1 MNLGITHLGAVDAWE
16 CDQMQHMNV
25 RFYGARFSDAE
36 AHAFARAGDPARS
49 SVDDELQFRRELRC
63 GAPVRIES
71 TRISP
76 DCVEHVLFDCGSDTP
91 AASLKSRYRRS
102 ETELP
107 GFGGGEG
114 WSACGRT
121 VVKAAA
127 CDAHGLSR
135 ESVISLVNQ
144 AAAHLGLDRH
154 RARDTEGR
162 LVTGSATV
170 ACRILRTGKADAGAL
185 VDVHSRFGP
194 MGRSS
199 VRLQHRVGNVT
210 TGEGVAQVEVTIVFI
225 DMASRRAIPLP
236 EGLRSSQRLP
246 PSTTQPSIE
255 R

>member
-71 TRISP
+71 TRISA

-107 GFGGGEG
+107 GFGGEG
-114 WSACGRT
+114 WTACGRT
-121 VVKAAA
+121 VVKATA

-135 ESVISLVNQ
+135 EGVIGLVNQ
-144 AAAHLGLDRH
+144 AGAHLGLDRH
-154 RARDTEGR
+154 RRRDTEGR

-170 ACRILRTGKADAGAL
+170 ACRILRTGRADAGAL
-185 VDVHSRFGP
+185 VDVHSRVGP

-199 VRLQHRVGNVT
+199 VRLQHRICNVT
-210 TGEGVAQVEVTIVFI
+210 TGEGVAQVEVTVVFI
-225 DMASRRAIPLP
+225 DMASRRSIPLP
-236 EGLRSSQRLP
+236 EGLRRSS
-246 PSTTQPSIE
+246 TQPSNE

>member
-1 MNLGITHLGAVDAWE
+1 
-16 CDQMQHMNV
+16 MQHMNV

-49 SVDDELQFRRELRC
+49 AVDDELQFLRELRC

-71 TRISP
+71 TRTSP
-76 DCVEHVLFDCGSDTP
+76 DCMQHVLFDCGSDAP
-91 AASLKSRYRRS
+91 AASLKSRYQRS

-107 GFGGGEG
+107 GFAGEG

-127 CDAHGLSR
+127 CDAQGLSR
-135 ESVISLVNQ
+135 EGVIGLINQ
-144 AAAHLGLDRH
+144 AGAHLGLDRH
-154 RARDTEGR
+154 RRRDTEGR

-170 ACRILRTGKADAGAL
+170 ACRILRTGRADAGAL
-185 VDVHSRFGP
+185 VDVHSRWGP

-210 TGEGVAQVEVTIVFI
+210 TGEGVAQVEVTVVFI
-225 DMASRRAIPLP
+225 DMASRRAVPLP
-236 EGLRSSQRLP
+236 EGLRGP
-246 PSTTQPSIE
+246 ATQPSIE